1 MRAFA
6 PTERFVA
13 EVNSR
18 KLRPAYIFVGD
29 ETFFRRRCREAI
41 LQALVPADLRDF
53 ALYEF
58 DLGETALGE
67 ILDRARTPSLMA
79 PFQVFFIRGV
89 KNLYGRGSHEAEFEA
104 IEAYVKN
111 PNPDALLVFVADH
124 ISIPADVRRMELTDR
139 DR

>member
-18 KLRPAYIFVGD
+18 KLRPAYVFVGD
-29 ETFFRRRCREAI
+29 EAFFRRRCREAI
-41 LQALVPADLRDF
+41 LQALVPLDLRDL

-58 DLGETALGE
+58 DLAENELGE

-89 KNLYGRGSHEAEFEA
+89 KSLFGRGSHDAEFEA
-104 IEAYVKN
+104 IKQYVNN
-111 PNPDALLVFVADH
+111 PNPDA
-124 ISIPADVRRMELTDR
+124 
-139 DR
+139 